1 MATYGLFTAGKMV
14 TMLMSWDQA
23 RDSPA
28 AINDDFVIHH
38 LHSTLPL
45 ILTVLSKLD
54 RGIQLEMWPLKRG
67 LGRGSKLYLPPPPPA
82 FADALVTIATTIIS
96 VIIFWPNLT
105 QNV

>member
-54 RGIQLEMWPLKRG
+54 RGIQLELMHLLLLLR
-67 LGRGSKLYLPPPPPA
+67 LLLASLYFGP
-82 FADALVTIATTIIS
+82 I
-96 VIIFWPNLT
+96 
-105 QNV
+105 